1 MMEADK
7 YGLQFLKIM
16 DIVGAGG
23 AALPT
28 EVGDRLVRRGINL
41 ISRFGRVECGF
52 LLSSYRDF
60 IVDRVAI
67 SP

>member
-7 YGLQFLKIM
+7 YGLRFLKSM

-23 AALPT
+23 AALPA
-28 EVGDRLVRRGINL
+28 EVGGRLVRRGINL
-41 ISRFGRVECGF
+41 SSRFGSAECGF

-60 IVDRVAI
+60 VVDKVAI
-67 SP
+67 PP

>member
-7 YGLQFLKIM
+7 YGLQFLKSM
-16 DIVGAGG
+16 DIVGAGD
-23 AALPT
+23 AALPA

-41 ISRFGRVECGF
+41 ISRFGSAECGF
-52 LLSSYRDF
+52 LLSSYREF

>member
-1 MMEADK
+1 
-7 YGLQFLKIM
+7 M

-23 AALPT
+23 AALPA

-41 ISRFGRVECGF
+41 SSRLGSAECGF
-52 LLSSYRDF
+52 LLSSYHDF
-60 IVDRVAI
+60 IVDRVAT